1 MRVEIRNFMNEMDAG
16 LAGAASSLPMIPTY
30 LGAGNAE
37 PYAKPILVID
47 AGGTNLRAASV
58 RFTEAG
64 LEVLD
69 IVKRKMPGRE
79 GAITAA
85 QLFSELVDTVEKVLS
100 DETELCGFCFSY
112 PAEIQENHDGKIIAF
127 SKDVEI
133 EGAEGALI
141 GASMNE
147 ELIRRGRKP
156 LQFCVLNDTVATFF
170 GGCSSL
176 PEEAHDSVIGLI
188 LGTGIN
194 SCYMEQAEKIRKA
207 SSASYDMLI
216 NIESAKFKK
225 LEMKSFDLRLD
236 ENSALPGDAWLEK
249 KISGAYFGDNVYYA
263 LLEACEMDAGTGNA
277 EKSSENAFDSAFCAR
292 LREAGGIRTS
302 EISLLTED
310 PYRNDL
316 NGLCVTAEQK
326 EAVMAVA
333 DQLIDRAAY
342 LVVCHLAAVMEHCDS
357 GKKRREPA
365 TIVVEGSTWQK
376 FHALRERIIYYAH
389 QIIGLEQG
397 RYYRFCEVENSN
409 LIGSAQAALACR

>member
-1 MRVEIRNFMNEMDAG
+1 MREEIRNFMNEMDAG
-16 LAGAASSLPMIPTY
+16 LAGTASSLPMIPTF
-30 LGAGNAE
+30 LGAGNME

-58 RFTEAG
+58 CFTETG

-79 GAITAA
+79 GVIPAA

-147 ELIRRGRKP
+147 ELVRRGRKP
-156 LQFCVLNDTVATFF
+156 LKFCVLNDTVATFF

-176 PEEAHDSVIGLI
+176 PYDAHDSVIGLI

-194 SCYMEQAEKIRKA
+194 SCYMERADKIRKA

-263 LLEACEMDAGTGNA
+263 LLEACENGTA
-277 EKSSENAFDSAFCAR
+277 RVFDSDFCAR

-302 EISLLTED
+302 DISLLTED
-310 PYRNDL
+310 PYRNNL
-316 NGLCVTAEQK
+316 NGLCATAEQK
-326 EAVMAVA
+326 EAVMEVA

-376 FHALRERIIYYAH
+376 FHALRERIVYYAH

>member
-1 MRVEIRNFMNEMDAG
+1 MREEIRNFMDEMDAG
-16 LAGAASSLPMIPTY
+16 LAGTTSSLPMIPTY
-30 LGAGNAE
+30 LGAGNTE
-37 PYAKPILVID
+37 PYTKPILVID

-58 RFTEAG
+58 RFTETG

-79 GAITAA
+79 GAISAA

-141 GASMNE
+141 GASMNK
-147 ELIRRGRKP
+147 ELVRRGRKP
-156 LQFCVLNDTVATFF
+156 LKFCVLNDTVATFF

-176 PEEAHDSVIGLI
+176 PKEAHDAVIGLI

-194 SCYMEQAEKIRKA
+194 SCYMERADKIRKS
-207 SSASYDMLI
+207 SSAAYDMLI

-263 LLEACEMDAGTGNA
+263 LLEACETGTA
-277 EKSSENAFDSAFCAR
+277 RVFDSAFCAR

-302 EISLLTED
+302 DISLLTED

-326 EAVMAVA
+326 EAVLEVA

-357 GKKRREPA
+357 GKNRREPA

-376 FHALRERIIYYAH
+376 FHALRERIVYYAH